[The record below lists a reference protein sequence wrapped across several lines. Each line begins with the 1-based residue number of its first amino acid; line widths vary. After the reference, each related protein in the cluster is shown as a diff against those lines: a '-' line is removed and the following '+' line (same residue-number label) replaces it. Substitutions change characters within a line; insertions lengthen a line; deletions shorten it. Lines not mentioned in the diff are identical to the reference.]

1 MVNLVNYHN
10 ILMKRLNKMLQI
22 NTEVL
27 NNMHVMEDI
36 SIDTVMLSLD
46 S

>member
-1 MVNLVNYHN
+1 MVDLVNYHS
-10 ILMKRLNKMLQI
+10 ILMKWLSKLQI

-27 NNMHVMEDI
+27 NEMHVMEDI
-36 SIDTVMLSLD
+36 SVNTVMLSLD